1 VACSLPVLLPRVTEN
16 EQLDPLLTCLLE
28 CGMHFLEPTSLEPP
42 LAALHLP
49 PIAASP
55 DGRILST
62 GYVRAVFEVKCPFP
76 FRDVNQ
82 GCYDFNGCKQYGVL
96 LTSSHSARCVQ
107 LVCMS
112 AVGHT

>member
-1 VACSLPVLLPRVTEN
+1 
-16 EQLDPLLTCLLE
+16 
-28 CGMHFLEPTSLEPP
+28 
-42 LAALHLP
+42 
-49 PIAASP
+49 
-55 DGRILST
+55 
-62 GYVRAVFEVKCPFP
+62 VFEVKCPFP